1 MISAFPFFLLI
12 FIPIQSNSG
21 EDSSLLKVLL
31 AFGAGGLLGD
41 AFLHLIPHASGGHD
55 HGHGHSHDHSHSHD
69 HGHGHDHSHDMSTGF
84 WVLGG
89 LLTFFVVEKF
99 VRIVRG
105 EDDHHHHHHHEHS
118 HTHKPAKK
126 AKSSDADESDDEK
139 SEASVK
145 SNSKKRQAKK
155 EEKKEE
161 PEPQRR
167 LAVAAFL
174 NLAADFMH
182 NFTDGLAIGAS
193 FIAGSTVGFVTMV
206 TVLFHE
212 VPHEIGDFA
221 ILIQSGFSKRRAM
234 FTQLVTALGALL
246 GCVISL
252 WSVDA
257 YALAEAAQSS
267 WVLPFTAGGFIYI
280 ATVSVLP
287 ELLEK
292 SSFLLSLFEVL
303 ALAAGVFAMYLVALF
318 E

>member
-1 MISAFPFFLLI
+1 
-12 FIPIQSNSG
+12 
-21 EDSSLLKVLL
+21 
-31 AFGAGGLLGD
+31 
-41 AFLHLIPHASGGHD
+41 
-55 HGHGHSHDHSHSHD
+55 
-69 HGHGHDHSHDMSTGF
+69 MSTGF

-105 EDDHHHHHHHEHS
+105 EDDHHHHGHS
-118 HTHKPAKK
+118 HGHSHSHKPSKK
-126 AKSSDADESDDEK
+126 AKSSDAEESDDEK
-139 SEASVK
+139 SESSVK
-145 SNSKKRQAKK
+145 KDKDLKKRPVKK
-155 EEKKEE
+155 EEKKKEE
-161 PEPQRR
+161 PEPPKR

-193 FIAGSTVGFVTMV
+193 FIAGTTVGFVTMV

-221 ILIQSGFSKRRAM
+221 ILIQS
-234 FTQLVTALGALL
+234 GALL

-292 SSFLLSLFEVL
+292 SSFILSLFEVL